1 MIRRELTVIN
11 RLGLHA
17 RAAAK
22 LVSTA
27 SSFASTLQIAANGH
41 TVDAKSIMGIMMLA
55 GSCDTVVEITAN
67 GEDETAAMAAIE
79 ELFNDCFGEGG

>member
-1 MIRRELTVIN
+1 MITRQLTVTN

-27 SSFASTLQIAANGH
+27 STFASTIHIAANGH
-41 TVDAKSIMGIMMLA
+41 CVDAKSIMGIMMLA
-55 GSCDTVVEITAN
+55 ATCETTVEFTVN
-67 GEDETAAMAAIE
+67 GEDETEAMQAIE
-79 ELFNDCFGEGG
+79 ALFNDYFGEGG